1 MTDNHNQDPL
11 AQCGA
16 RWKELRHACEEHMRS
31 MSASEKEIGLLNQ
44 AESARHEFEIKKMQD
59 ERQQRLQKLA
69 HATEHDSQ
77 ALLKQTSGMLKQLN
91 DVARARQ
98 EKIQKDL
105 DDGMMTSKQHLEEA
119 VWLAESV
126 LETEHATARREFEET
141 RGHILRI
148 QAKLNESVVL
158 ATTQLKRYRQATP
171 NHDIHLP
178 AMNPASCE
186 AMLAMQAG
194 IALDALERFRTLKI
208 AGLFRGPILLV
219 PSLLIIG
226 TLVFVVAMMGG
237 RGVTLWTAAAVG
249 LVLSIVAIILLLMLS
264 TFFRIKKTLNPK

>member
-31 MSASEKEIGLLNQ
+31 KSASEKEIGLLNQ

-59 ERQQRLQKLA
+59 ERQQRLQKLV

-126 LETEHATARREFEET
+126 LETELATARREFEET
-141 RGHILRI
+141 RGHILRC
-148 QAKLNESVVL
+148 LLYTS
-158 ATTQLKRYRQATP
+158 
-171 NHDIHLP
+171 
-178 AMNPASCE
+178 
-186 AMLAMQAG
+186 
-194 IALDALERFRTLKI
+194 DAADE
-208 AGLFRGPILLV
+208 
-219 PSLLIIG
+219 
-226 TLVFVVAMMGG
+226 
-237 RGVTLWTAAAVG
+237 
-249 LVLSIVAIILLLMLS
+249 
-264 TFFRIKKTLNPK
+264 